1 MFGDARVS
9 IAFVRADYDD
19 PWTLACAVAAAFAP
33 RTSHGVL
40 GAALSPRGQG
50 GGGGVTMT
58 NALTGLTTIC
68 YAAQLFAQQRGWS
81 LVDCGALKPSLIV
94 RRGEWWRLI
103 TPMLLHSPP
112 DEGFCGLPVHL
123 VLNMWSLQNIG
134 SVLEQIYGPWRMLN
148 AYVLSGVGGS
158 AFYSIVAGDESEAVG
173 ASAGICGL
181 CRRVGR
187 YAVSAS
193 KSGGIRIIC
202 TEPLE

>member
-1 MFGDARVS
+1 
-9 IAFVRADYDD
+9 
-19 PWTLACAVAAAFAP
+19 
-33 RTSHGVL
+33 
-40 GAALSPRGQG
+40 
-50 GGGGVTMT
+50 MT

-81 LVDCGALKPSLIV
+81 LTDCGALKPSLIV

-181 CRRVGR
+181 VGALGATLYRHPNPAAFESYVQSQRNNLGSNAAITIASNVSLMGHLGGFLTGAGFGLVAGPRPIVR
-187 YAVSAS
+187 YDRL
-193 KSGGIRIIC
+193 GWHY
-202 TEPLE
+202 LEWK